1 MHLPESP
8 ESSAQSASCLLK
20 QYCLARTTV
29 PLLFLKVVL
38 QGPSMLLDDALHAP
52 KPSYHKRTC
61 PSIDGECCVK
71 CALVTKQYCLHRFQA
86 QVPGTG
92 SSKAALLLPPQD
104 AEKTMLCH

>member
-1 MHLPESP
+1 MMCVHLPESL

-29 PLLFLKVVL
+29 PLLFLRVVF
-38 QGPSMLLDDALHAP
+38 QGPSMLLNDALHAP
-52 KPSYHKRTC
+52 VASYHKRTC

-71 CALVTKQYCLHRFQA
+71 CALVTKQYCLHRKT
-86 QVPGTG
+86 V
-92 SSKAALLLPPQD
+92 LLLPPKD